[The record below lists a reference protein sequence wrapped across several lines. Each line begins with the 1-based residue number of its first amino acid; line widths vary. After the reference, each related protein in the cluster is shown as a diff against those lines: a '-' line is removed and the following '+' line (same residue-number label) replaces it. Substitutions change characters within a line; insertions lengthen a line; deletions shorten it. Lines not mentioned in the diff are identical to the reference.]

1 MHSYILYLLN
11 THTQKKPSSA
21 PSASDDL
28 LHSSSTEKRKK
39 EKKKRKP
46 VFNPSLVSLCVVC
59 DFLWGAVAAAAA
71 AVVADLPRVRGE
83 TETIVGLGL
92 N

>member
-1 MHSYILYLLN
+1 MPVLTQHLYPTLFCVI
-11 THTQKKPSSA
+11 SS
-21 PSASDDL
+21 
-28 LHSSSTEKRKK
+28 EVR
-39 EKKKRKP
+39 
-46 VFNPSLVSLCVVC
+46 
-59 DFLWGAVAAAAA
+59 AA

>member
-1 MHSYILYLLN
+1 M
-11 THTQKKPSSA
+11 PSSA
-21 PSASDDL
+21 PSASDDV
-28 LHSSSTEKRKK
+28 LHSLSEKK
-39 EKKKRKP
+39 EP
-46 VFNPSLVSLCVVC
+46 VLTQHLYLTLLCVCVC
-59 DFLWGAVAAAAA
+59 VPSSEVLAA

>member
-1 MHSYILYLLN
+1 MVKF
-11 THTQKKPSSA
+11 TTKKKQSSSA
-21 PSASDDL
+21 PSASDDV
-28 LHSSSTEKRKK
+28 LHSLSKK
-39 EKKKRKP
+39 GL
-46 VFNPSLVSLCVVC
+46 NPTLVSHSALLCVISSEVLC
-59 DFLWGAVAAAAA
+59 AAAAAAAA